1 MTAPF
6 ARPADV
12 TVLVVAYS
20 HQKHVGACLDS
31 IREQALPPTR
41 VIIADDCSPDGT
53 AAAIAGYLAAHP
65 GFAEIAEFIP
75 NSENIGLN
83 PTLNKHLARVD
94 TTYFTYISADDVM
107 LPERIRDHSRM
118 MDEAPDAVL
127 AYSDAVVID
136 EEGSVLHETST
147 VEFPWPDD
155 EESLARP
162 FAELLSRNWM
172 PAASLFLRTAQ
183 LREAGGYRDDLFYE
197 DFELLVRLSRDFP
210 FVWTTRA
217 LVGVRRLST
226 SLGSTGFAGTS
237 PRFILALDA
246 ALQHYEGADP
256 DLAAVAAAKR
266 WELAKRGYRSAMGRR
281 LSLDLLWRSRRGASS
296 RPAVLRHL
304 IGWLTT
310 TLLARREE
318 R

>member
-1 MTAPF
+1 MTTPC

-20 HQKHVGACLDS
+20 HQEHVGDCLDS
-31 IREQALPPTR
+31 IREQTLLPAR
-41 VIIADDCSPDGT
+41 VIIADDHSPDGT
-53 AAAIAGYLAAHP
+53 AAAITGYLAAHP
-65 GFAEIAEFIP
+65 AFAEIAEFVP

-83 PTLNKHLARVD
+83 PTLNRHLGRVD

-107 LPERIRDHSRM
+107 LPDRLREHSRM
-118 MDEAPDAVL
+118 MDEAPDAIL

-136 EEGSVLHETST
+136 EDGDVIHETST

-155 EESLARP
+155 PESRSRP

-197 DFELLVRLSRDFP
+197 DFELLVRLSKGFP
-210 FVWTTRA
+210 FAWTPEA
-217 LVGVRRLST
+217 LVGVRRLET

-237 PRFILALDA
+237 PRFIFALHA
-246 ALQHYEGADP
+246 ALQHYQGTEP
-256 DLAAVAAAKR
+256 DLASVAAAKR
-266 WELAKRGYRSAMGRR
+266 WELAKRGSRSSMGRR
-281 LSLDLLWRSRRGASS
+281 QSLGLLWSSRRGASS
-296 RPAVLRHL
+296 RLAVMRHL
-304 IGWLTT
+304 LGWFVI
-310 TLLARREE
+310 TLNRRAG